1 MRAWSDTALPTLGN
15 IGVRSSEMSEFSSEQ
30 RRRMRDRI
38 ARLARDLA
46 ERERRAGATLL
57 KVARAVVARRLG
69 ISETRFKDILYGD
82 ARRLDPHEVETIESA
97 WRDSQIRA
105 AASGAVDLTAIRE
118 EIAALR
124 RRAEQLE
131 TYLVTLNANQKAR
144 QTSRGH
150 DRRGAGSLPKGAA
163 AHRSAGIG
171 RGRARSRHSGRAK
184 ARSLTAVSAALED

>member
-69 ISETRFKDILYGD
+69 ISETRFKDILYGA

-105 AASGAVDLTAIRE
+105 AASGAVDLTVIRE
-118 EIAALR
+118 EIEALR

-131 TYLVTLNANQKAR
+131 TYLVALNANQKTR

-150 DRRGAGSLPKGAA
+150 DRRGAGGLPKGAS
-163 AHRSAGIG
+163 AHRSTSLG
-171 RGRARSRHSGRAK
+171 RGRARSRHSGGAK
-184 ARSLTAVSAALED
+184 ARSLTAVSVALEG